1 MENERKTMSADKI
14 RKQLTISKQAMAN
27 YLALGVLAPV
37 PDTINSDTP
46 LYYTDEVA
54 SISEALKAC
63 DYNIKR
69 LNAMRGQVQ
78 KELLKTKYASRLLEL
93 NASVQDKVTTDFIDA
108 VALFMDKALPKLDKC
123 KSPFYDIQWENSSWF
138 NEAIR
143 HMAEGRYNHKTP
155 QEFCEDLRHEVEVI
169 DATSLLNC
177 VKERD
182 ALIEE
187 RDELSKQINELKQK
201 LELLAPQSLGK
212 LARNG
217 YKRELNEVQVQGL
230 KKKLSDCN
238 FSTRLFLHLKDSS
251 LFDKDKELT
260 LFDIVQCTKDE
271 IKSIRNLGKTTISE
285 LHQMLYK
292 YHLDLGMD
300 IIEIN
305 GKYYCK

>member
-1 MENERKTMSADKI
+1 MGTERKTMSADEI

-27 YLALGVLAPV
+27 YLALGVLTPV
-37 PDTINSDTP
+37 SDTANGDTP

-54 SISEALKAC
+54 AISEALKTC
-63 DYNIKR
+63 DNNIKR
-69 LNAMRGQVQ
+69 LNAMRGQVK

-93 NASVQDKVTTDFIDA
+93 NATVQDKVTTDFIDA
-108 VALFMDKALPKLDKC
+108 VALFMDKAFPKLDKC
-123 KSPFYDIQWENSSWF
+123 NSPFYDIQWENSSWF
-138 NEAIR
+138 NETVR
-143 HMAEGRYNHKTP
+143 HMAEGLYNHKTP

-177 VKERD
+177 VQERD

-187 RDELSKQINELKQK
+187 RDELSKQIDEFKQK

-212 LARNG
+212 LDRNG
-217 YKRELNEVQVQGL
+217 YKRELSEVQVQGL

-238 FSTRLFLHLKDSS
+238 FSARLFFHLKDSS

-260 LFDIVQCTKDE
+260 LFDIVQRTKDE

-285 LHQMLYK
+285 LRQMLYK

-305 GKYYCK
+305 GKYYSK